1 LTERIF
7 NGKRSGNEIQK
18 EKEMKMEYKYYLV
31 EKKGHIA
38 WVWLNRP
45 EKKNAMNPPAWTET
59 IPIFEDL
66 DEDDNIRVVIVAAKG
81 GEFSTGLDLVE
92 MLVVLDELSTP
103 EQNAAKKK
111 SFMRKLLKLQD
122 GLSCIEKCRKPVIA
136 AVHGLCL
143 GGGLDLI
150 TACDIRLC
158 SKDAKF
164 SLLEASVGMVAD
176 VGVMQRIP
184 NIIGQGHAREMAYS
198 CRRVNAQRA
207 KEINL
212 VNDVFENYDELL
224 KEAEALANDIA
235 ANSPLAVQAS
245 KMVFKYGIGKS
256 VDDGLLF
263 NAAVSNYTI
272 PSNDVM
278 AAFKAFAEK
287 KKPEFTGS

>member
-1 LTERIF
+1 
-7 NGKRSGNEIQK
+7 
-18 EKEMKMEYKYYLV
+18 MEYKYYLV

-45 EKKNAMNPPAWTET
+45 EKKNAMNPPAWKET
-59 IPIFEDL
+59 FPIFEDL

-81 GEFSTGLDLVE
+81 SDFNTGLDLKE
-92 MLVVLDELSTP
+92 MLVELDEITTP
-103 EQNAAKKK
+103 VQTAAMKK
-111 SFMRKLLKLQD
+111 SFMKKLLKLQD
-122 GLSCIEKCRKPVIA
+122 GLTCIEKCSKPVIA
-136 AVHGLCL
+136 AVHGMCF

-150 TACDIRLC
+150 TACDIRLAT
-158 SKDAKF
+158 KDAKF

-176 VGVMQRIP
+176 VGVLQRIP
-184 NIIGQGHAREMAYS
+184 NIIGQGHARELAYS
-198 CRRVNAQRA
+198 CRKITAERA
-207 KEINL
+207 LRINL
-212 VNDVFENYDELL
+212 INDVYENYDELL
-224 KEAEALANDIA
+224 KEAEKLANEIA
-235 ANSPLAVQAS
+235 ENSPLAVQAS
-245 KMVFKYGIGKS
+245 KVVLKYGIGKS

>member
-1 LTERIF
+1 
-7 NGKRSGNEIQK
+7 
-18 EKEMKMEYKYYLV
+18 MEYKYYLV
-31 EKKGHIA
+31 EKRGHIA

-66 DEDDNIRVVIVAAKG
+66 DEDENIRVVILAAKG
-81 GEFSTGLDLVE
+81 SDFNTGLDLVE
-92 MLVVLDELSTP
+92 MLVEL
-103 EQNAAKKK
+103 EELAAQVQSAGQRKT
-111 SFMRKLLKLQD
+111 FMKKLLKLQD

-150 TACDIRLC
+150 TACDIRLA

-176 VGVMQRIP
+176 VGVLQRIP

-198 CRRVNAQRA
+198 CRRITADKAMR
-207 KEINL
+207 INL
-212 VNDVFENYDELL
+212 INEVYENYEELL
-224 KEAEALANDIA
+224 KEAEILANEIA

-245 KMVFKYGIGKS
+245 KVVFKYGIGKS
-256 VDDGLLF
+256 VEDGLLF

-272 PSNDVM
+272 PSNDV
-278 AAFKAFAEK
+278 AAALKAFSEK

>member
-1 LTERIF
+1 
-7 NGKRSGNEIQK
+7 
-18 EKEMKMEYKYYLV
+18 MEYKYYKV

-45 EKKNAMNPPAWTET
+45 EKKNAMNPPAWKET

-66 DEDDNIRVVIVAAKG
+66 DDDDNIRVVIVAAKG
-81 GEFSTGLDLVE
+81 SDFNTGLDLVE
-92 MLVVLDELSTP
+92 MLVELDELSSPVQT
-103 EQNAAKKK
+103 AALKK
-111 SFMRKLLKLQD
+111 SFMKKLLKLQD

-136 AVHGLCL
+136 AVHGMCF

-150 TACDIRLC
+150 TACDIRLA

-184 NIIGQGHAREMAYS
+184 NIIGQGNAREMAYS
-198 CRRVNAQRA
+198 CRRINAEKAMR
-207 KEINL
+207 INL
-212 VNDVFENYDELL
+212 VNEVYENYDELL
-224 KEAEALANDIA
+224 KEAESLANDIA

-256 VDDGLLF
+256 VEDGLLF

-278 AAFKAFAEK
+278 AAFRAFAEK

>member
-1 LTERIF
+1 
-7 NGKRSGNEIQK
+7 
-18 EKEMKMEYKYYLV
+18 MEYKYYKV

-45 EKKNAMNPPAWTET
+45 EKKNAMNPPAWKET

-81 GEFSTGLDLVE
+81 SDFNTGLDLVE
-92 MLVVLDELSTP
+92 MLAELDELTAP
-103 EQNAAKKK
+103 VQTAAHKKR
-111 SFMRKLLKLQD
+111 FMKKLLKLQD
-122 GLSCIEKCRKPVIA
+122 GLSVMERCKKPVIA
-136 AVHGLCL
+136 AVHGMCL

-150 TACDIRLC
+150 TACDIRLAA
-158 SKDAKF
+158 KDATF

-198 CRRVNAQRA
+198 CRKISAEKALR
-207 KEINL
+207 INL
-212 VNDVFENYDELL
+212 VNEVYENYDELL
-224 KEAEALANDIA
+224 KEAEALADDIA

-245 KMVFKYGIGKS
+245 KVVFKYGIGKS
-256 VDDGLLF
+256 VEDGLLF

-272 PSNDVM
+272 PSNDVR

>member
-1 LTERIF
+1 METE
-7 NGKRSGNEIQK
+7 
-18 EKEMKMEYKYYLV
+18 MEYKYYLV

-45 EKKNAMNPPAWTET
+45 EKKNAMNPPAWKET

-66 DEDDNIRVVIVAAKG
+66 DEDDNIRVVILAAKG
-81 GEFSTGLDLVE
+81 SDFNTGLDLVE
-92 MLVVLDELSTP
+92 MLVELNEITTP
-103 EQNAAKKK
+103 VQSAAQKR
-111 SFMRKLLKLQD
+111 SFLKKLLKLQD
-122 GLSCIEKCRKPVIA
+122 GLTCIEKCRKPVIA
-136 AVHGLCL
+136 AVHGMCL
-143 GGGLDLI
+143 GGGLDMI
-150 TACDIRLC
+150 TACDIRLAT
-158 SKDAKF
+158 KDARF

-176 VGVMQRIP
+176 VGVLQRIP
-184 NIIGQGHAREMAYS
+184 NIIGQGNAREMAYS
-198 CRRVNAQRA
+198 CRKISAA
-207 KEINL
+207 KALRINL

-224 KEAEALANDIA
+224 KEAEILANEIA

-245 KMVFKYGIGKS
+245 KVVLKYGIGKS
-256 VDDGLLF
+256 VEDGLVF

>member
-1 LTERIF
+1 
-7 NGKRSGNEIQK
+7 
-18 EKEMKMEYKYYLV
+18 MEYKYYLV

-45 EKKNAMNPPAWTET
+45 EKKNAMNPPAWKET

-81 GEFSTGLDLVE
+81 SDFNTGLDLVE
-92 MLVVLDELSTP
+92 MLVELDELTAP
-103 EQNAAKKK
+103 VQTAAHKK

-122 GLSCIEKCRKPVIA
+122 GLTCIEKCRKPVIA
-136 AVHGLCL
+136 AVHGMCL

-150 TACDIRLC
+150 TACDIRLA
-158 SKDAKF
+158 SKNAQF

-212 VNDVFENYDELL
+212 VNEVYENYEELL
-224 KEAEALANDIA
+224 KEAESLANDIA

-256 VDDGLLF
+256 VEDGLLF

>member
-1 LTERIF
+1 
-7 NGKRSGNEIQK
+7 
-18 EKEMKMEYKYYLV
+18 MEYKYYLV

>member
-1 LTERIF
+1 
-7 NGKRSGNEIQK
+7 
-18 EKEMKMEYKYYLV
+18 MEYKYYLV

-45 EKKNAMNPPAWTET
+45 EKKNAMNPPAWKET
-59 IPIFEDL
+59 FPIFEDI

-81 GEFSTGLDLVE
+81 TDFNTGLDLVE
-92 MLVVLDELSTP
+92 MIPELNEISTP
-103 EQNAAKKK
+103 TPGAKEKR
-111 SFMRKLLKLQD
+111 SFMKKLLKLQD

-136 AVHGLCL
+136 AVHGMCF

-150 TACDIRLC
+150 TACDIRLA

-176 VGVMQRIP
+176 VGVLQRIP
-184 NIIGQGHAREMAYS
+184 NIIGQGHARELAYS
-198 CRRVNAQRA
+198 CRKIGAEKALR
-207 KEINL
+207 INL
-212 VNDVFENYDELL
+212 VNEVYENRDELL
-224 KEAEALANDIA
+224 KEAETLANEIA
-235 ANSPLAVQAS
+235 ANSPLAVQSS
-245 KMVFKYGIGKS
+245 KLVFKYGIGKS
-256 VDDGLLF
+256 VEDGLLF

-278 AAFKAFAEK
+278 AAFRAFAEK